1 MDPKQPAARVANAKN
16 TAKNARF
23 SRNLR
28 QSLVKEI
35 AHARQRRTNAQTAVE
50 KRICTI
56 QIHAM
61 RATMESLRQGEKLPT
76 GKQG

>member
-16 TAKNARF
+16 RAKQARF

-61 RATMESLRQGEKLPT
+61 RATMESLRQGEQLNT
-76 GKQG
+76 G